1 LLSPRQL
8 EVLELMAKGLTN
20 REIARVLSI
29 SANTVKTH
37 VAAVIEALDVTNRT
51 EAAVALEALG
61 LGSRS
66 GEAEDRYRVAG
77 FGDRPSIAVLPFDDL
92 GEGADQAPL
101 ADGLVE
107 DLITRLSANRWFPV
121 IARNSSFAYKGKN
134 VDVRQVS
141 RDLGARYVVEGSVRA
156 VGSRVRVTVQ
166 FIDGASGEHLFS
178 QRYDRET
185 ADVFALQD
193 QLVDDIVGALEPGV
207 ARIDRMRAVTRPPE
221 DLTAWG
227 WTRRGM
233 ARFYAGGRED
243 LHEARAL
250 FERALESDSH
260 LAAAWSGVAQTH
272 CMEVIRGFAKDRA
285 AALAEAQRTAR
296 RAIEDDPADALGHAT
311 LAMAH
316 TLAFRLDA
324 AIGGFERAI
333 ELNPSYAEP
342 HWGLATIRLYQGESE
357 EARRLLELAVR
368 LSPHDPMIAFIEAFL
383 AAAHVA
389 GGRLEDALVHARRSV
404 QLPPDQPFGPFLL
417 ACCGATLG
425 HLDEAREARR
435 ALAALAPGFGPAQL
449 RLFLPGALVELLEEG
464 WRLLDSPAS

>member
-1 LLSPRQL
+1 
-8 EVLELMAKGLTN
+8 MAKGLTN

-37 VAAVIEALDVTNRT
+37 VAAVIEALGVTNRT
-51 EAAVALEALG
+51 EAAMALGELG
-61 LGSRS
+61 LGSRRS
-66 GEAEDRYRVAG
+66 EADDRYRVAG

-92 GEGADQAPL
+92 SAGADQAHL

-121 IARNSSFAYKGKN
+121 IARNSTFAYKGKA
-134 VDVRQVS
+134 VDVRRVS
-141 RDLGARYVVEGSVRA
+141 RDLGARYVVEGSVRV
-156 VGSRVRVTVQ
+156 VGDRVRVTVQ
-166 FIDGASGEHLFS
+166 FIDGVSGEHLFS
-178 QRYDRET
+178 QRYDRE
-185 ADVFALQD
+185 ASGVFALQD
-193 QLVDDIVGALEPGV
+193 ELVDDIVGALEPGV

-233 ARFYAGGRED
+233 ARFYAGGPED
-243 LHEARAL
+243 LREARAL
-250 FERALESDSH
+250 FERALESDVH
-260 LAAAWSGVAQTH
+260 LAPAWSGVAQTH
-272 CMEVIRGFAKDRA
+272 CVEVIRGFAKDRD

-296 RAIEDDPADALGHAT
+296 CAVDEDPADALGHAT

-316 TLAFRLDA
+316 TLAFQLDPA
-324 AIGGFERAI
+324 VAGFEQAI

-342 HWGLATIRLYQGESE
+342 HWGLAAIRLFQGESE
-357 EARRLLELAVR
+357 EALRLLELAIR
-368 LSPHDPMIAFIEAFL
+368 LSPHDPMLPFIEAFL
-383 AAAHVA
+383 GAAHA
-389 GGRLEDALVHARRSV
+389 ASGRLEEALAHARRSV
-404 QLPPDQPFGPFLL
+404 QLRPDQPFGPFLL

-449 RLFLPGALVELLEEG
+449 RAFLPGALVERLEGG
-464 WRLLDSPAS
+464 WRLLDSPAP